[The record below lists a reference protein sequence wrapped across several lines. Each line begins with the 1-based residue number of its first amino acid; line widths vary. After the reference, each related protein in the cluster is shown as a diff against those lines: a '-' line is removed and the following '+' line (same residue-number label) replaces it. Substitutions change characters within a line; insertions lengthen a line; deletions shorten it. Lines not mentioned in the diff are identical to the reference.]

1 MFGKRGPKPALR
13 EFKARKLTLIG
24 SAADGGL
31 PEPDATLD
39 AEELGGFN
47 RLLRQTGGHLK
58 RADSAPLSLLARQLV
73 EETQLKTAL
82 RAIDPATHPNE
93 YLGARR
99 ALTSLQ
105 GAAGNSMKLLGIG
118 PKARASGIELKPL
131 PQQTKDEPGGKGG
144 KDSAPLPFDNDSGIA
159 DSKVRI
165 LADVTWDGL
174 ALDAA
179 EADQKRTGKS
189 LPSLRLL
196 CRMMS
201 DHMML
206 FRLTKQGDDDNG
218 AQANPAQLALINK
231 IAERFRME
239 LAND

>member
-1 MFGKRGPKPALR
+1 MLSKRGPKPALR
-13 EFKARKLTLIG
+13 EFKARKLTAIG
-24 SAADGGL
+24 SAADGGM

-39 AEELGGFN
+39 AVELDVFN

-73 EETQLKTAL
+73 EETQLKAAL
-82 RAIDPATHPNE
+82 RAINPATHPNE

-131 PQQTKDEPGGKGG
+131 PEATRDEPAVKGR
-144 KDSAPLPFDNDSGIA
+144 KADAFLPFDNDSGMP

-174 ALDAA
+174 AIAEA
-179 EADQKRTGKS
+179 EADQARTGKS
-189 LPSLRLL
+189 RPSLRIL

-201 DHMML
+201 DHMLL
-206 FRLTKQGDDDNG
+206 FRLNKRDDQDG
-218 AQANPAQLALINK
+218 EAQANAAQLALIDK
-231 IAERFRME
+231 IAERFRMDQ
-239 LAND
+239 AHG